1 MKRVA
6 IAIIAILVAI
16 GLTGCVEPTV
26 NVDELKS
33 ECSIIDDQLGDIYWL
48 LDDARMQADD
58 IWESTTTAWA
68 ILSGQEPYDEE
79 LHMAAVE
86 DLEDGWKVY
95 DELFETFADIEDRID
110 SANDSLECI
119 LEDAER

>member
-110 SANDSLECI
+110 SANDSLEYI